1 MEENKKD
8 ISYNHKCIEWFDAN
22 ANGKD
27 RIWVKI
33 ARKTDGIGWENEW
46 VDIMDSYIGAII
58 AIDKSS
64 IIDNKG
70 LCINAGG
77 IFYAYPFECFEVI
90 RNIKYDNV
98 KEKTFTVRWQEC
110 LSVNI
115 PERDIVNGLK
125 VEAFKSDAVFRV
137 ATGFASRQDASRFAS
152 NIGKCFGLWIT
163 ETTADPGCSMP
174 KEAFGA

>member
-98 KEKTFTVRWQEC
+98 KEKTFTVRWQGS
-110 LSVNI
+110 LAFDI
-115 PERDIVNGLK
+115 PKREIVNA
-125 VEAFKSDAVFRV
+125 EAIHYDAVFYV
-137 ATGFASRQDASRFAS
+137 ATGFATREDASKFAS
-152 NIGKCFGLWIT
+152 KIEQCFGLWIT
-163 ETTADPGCSMP
+163 ETTEDPGCSMP
-174 KEAFGA
+174 KEALGA